1 MRPARE
7 PFDPYTTLGLSPG
20 ADRAEIGRA
29 YRRRARELHPDVTG
43 TDTTAAMA
51 RLNRARD
58 EAVARA
64 GPGSRRTTRP
74 EGAHA
79 SRSDGAHASGTEG
92 HRGQR
97 AGDRDQPAMGTD
109 HEPEW
114 ADYWSA
120 WNDPPR
126 RRRTSG

>member
-1 MRPARE
+1 VRPTRD
-7 PFDPYTTLGLSPG
+7 PFDPYATLGLSPG

-29 YRRRARELHPDVTG
+29 YRRRARQLHPDATG
-43 TDTTAAMA
+43 TDTTSAMA
-51 RLNRARD
+51 GLNRARD
-58 EAVARA
+58 EALARA
-64 GPGSRRTTRP
+64 PASRRTARRGNAP
-74 EGAHA
+74 
-79 SRSDGAHASGTEG
+79 ASGPG
-92 HRGQR
+92 GDDDRS
-97 AGDRDQPAMGTD
+97 AGADDRSERPAAGAD

>member
-29 YRRRARELHPDVTG
+29 YRRRARELHPDATG

-58 EAVARA
+58 EAFERA
-64 GPGSRRTTRP
+64 APGSRRPARRGNAPAPGPGGDPDRP
-74 EGAHA
+74 
-79 SRSDGAHASGTEG
+79 
-92 HRGQR
+92 
-97 AGDRDQPAMGTD
+97 AGDHDQPTAGAD